1 MLSYLGW
8 RKFSGSAEEAG
19 SGELIRWATGAATNR
34 KLREGCGLLKK
45 MRSLSIISPPTAME
59 AGVLSLNLLIAKHL
73 PGRTDNEVKN
83 FWNSCIKKKLM
94 AQGLDPKTH
103 NLIPSNQRAAHK
115 AACNVSQSSQQPFSI
130 INLDSKMK
138 DYSMEINPP
147 ILTLPSP
154 YPSSNSTQPPLLQT
168 ATSLPLPASSYQNTS
183 VIWNENAQNPQNSSI
198 FPCLSSID
206 QNTLISSSSSTS
218 VNPTGFGLL
227 NENSFWRSNNN
238 IGEPF
243 DAAKIFEV
251 MQSQGQE
258 NQPNKIC
265 DTQMIIDNTKGVHD
279 NMDASF
285 DTTSYD
291 LEFVDSTLLPG
302 SMCRDLSSMDD
313 LAWNF

>member
-1 MLSYLGW
+1 
-8 RKFSGSAEEAG
+8 
-19 SGELIRWATGAATNR
+19 
-34 KLREGCGLLKK
+34 
-45 MRSLSIISPPTAME
+45 
-59 AGVLSLNLLIAKHL
+59 
-73 PGRTDNEVKN
+73 
-83 FWNSCIKKKLM
+83 M

-154 YPSSNSTQPPLLQT
+154 YPSSSSNQPPLLQT
-168 ATSLPLPASSYQNTS
+168 TTSLPLPTSSYQNTS

-198 FPCLSSID
+198 FPCLSSIE
-206 QNTLISSSSSTS
+206 NTLISSSSSTS

-227 NENSFWRSNNN
+227 NETSFWRTNNN

-251 MQSQGQE
+251 MQSQDQE

>member
-8 RKFSGSAEEAG
+8 RKYSGSAEEAG

-34 KLREGCGLLKK
+34 KLREGCVAVPSPHCFRPQPACPCPPLAIKTPVSFGMK
-45 MRSLSIISPPTAME
+45 MLR
-59 AGVLSLNLLIAKHL
+59 
-73 PGRTDNEVKN
+73 
-83 FWNSCIKKKLM
+83 
-94 AQGLDPKTH
+94 
-103 NLIPSNQRAAHK
+103 IPRIL
-115 AACNVSQSSQQPFSI
+115 PFS
-130 INLDSKMK
+130 
-138 DYSMEINPP
+138 
-147 ILTLPSP
+147 
-154 YPSSNSTQPPLLQT
+154 
-168 ATSLPLPASSYQNTS
+168 
-183 VIWNENAQNPQNSSI
+183 
-198 FPCLSSID
+198 PCLSSIE
-206 QNTLISSSSSTS
+206 NTLISSSSSTS

-227 NENSFWRSNNN
+227 NENSFWRTNNN

-251 MQSQGQE
+251 MQSQDQE